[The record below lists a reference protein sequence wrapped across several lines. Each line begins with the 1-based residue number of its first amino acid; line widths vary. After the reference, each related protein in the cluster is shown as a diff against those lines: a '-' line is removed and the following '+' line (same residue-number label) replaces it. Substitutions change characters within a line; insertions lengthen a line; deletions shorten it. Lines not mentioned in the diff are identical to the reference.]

1 MVTIRPQSGAT
12 ASISVDYSGTSNVT
26 LDGLTIKDLYF
37 NRTTNNV
44 TIRNSRFT
52 GFAYI
57 DATNMRD
64 AAILLDTNTHTDI
77 NMPSEQVPPGRV
89 HVDAGNVNP
98 GQRSGIV
105 IRNSLFK
112 GGTADGIRADGGAS
126 IVIEGNEFTAIR
138 DVDPYHA
145 DAIQFYGGRNVTI
158 RGNYFHD
165 PAIMASCSLGQHDG
179 GGGHLI
185 ERNVIVGGQCYYG
198 MYLRDDES
206 STVRNNTFAYGTCIA
221 AIKCGLIVIDGKN
234 SPGSGT
240 VFANNIF
247 TGLSNS
253 GFVSQYT
260 ANHNLTRDPIQG
272 STNIIGTPVYAG
284 GANPST
290 YDGYRLAP
298 GSPGKNA
305 GSDGNDIG
313 I

>member
-1 MVTIRPQSGAT
+1 MRPQDGAT
-12 ASISVDYSGTSNVT
+12 ATMAVDFSGASNVT
-26 LDGLTIKDLYF
+26 LDGLTVTSLYF
-37 NRTTNNV
+37 NRSVHDV
-44 TIRNSRFT
+44 TVRHSRFT

-57 DATNMRD
+57 DATGMHD
-64 AAILLDTNTHTDI
+64 ASILLDGNTHIDI
-77 NMPSEQVPPGRV
+77 NMPNEQTPPGRV

-105 IRNSLFK
+105 VRNSLFK
-112 GGTADGIRADGGAS
+112 GGTADGIRVDGGAS

-145 DAIQFYGGRNVTI
+145 DAIQFYGGQNVTI

-165 PAIMASCSLGQHDG
+165 PSDMASCSLGQHDG

-185 ERNVIVGGQCYYG
+185 ERNVIVGGRCYYG
-198 MYLRDDES
+198 MYLRDDS
-206 STVRNNTFAYGTCIA
+206 SSIVRHNTLAYGSCVANLT
-221 AIKCGLIVIDGKN
+221 CGLILIDGKN

-253 GFVSQYT
+253 GGYVSQFT
-260 ANHNLTRDPIQG
+260 ADHNLTRQPLPG
-272 STNIIGTPVYAG
+272 TGNIVGTPIFIG
-284 GANPST
+284 GATPTT
-290 YDGYRLAP
+290 YDGYHLAP

-305 GSDGNDIG
+305 GADGEDIG